1 LWIKFN
7 HLQTNSILKLYGFCF
22 TLLTMQTSSLGIYQQ
37 SIDQQRILV
46 LGKNRTRIAQ
56 IILFVLKYNNRK
68 YSVSTPVVEKLED
81 SPIIIIEPG
90 DTNTLLD
97 YQHHI
102 LIFSELPVADKLLY
116 TTLADKTPKSGSI
129 IYDEA
134 DPVSSEI
141 AKKQRPDVA
150 VSGYSALKSELQQN
164 KVVLIS
170 STNEKYTTHLGIED
184 QKNLGAVKDI
194 AKKIGISSGQFYRAI
209 AAFQ

>member
-1 LWIKFN
+1 
-7 HLQTNSILKLYGFCF
+7 
-22 TLLTMQTSSLGIYQQ
+22 MQTSSLGIYQQ
-37 SIDQQRILV
+37 SLDQQRILV
-46 LGKNRTRIAQ
+46 LGKNRTRILQ

-68 YSVSTPVVEKLED
+68 YSVSSPAAERFDD
-81 SPIIIIEPG
+81 SPIMIIEPG
-90 DTNTLLD
+90 DTNALSA

-102 LIFSELPVADKLLY
+102 LIFSELPLADKLLY
-116 TTLADKTPKSGSI
+116 STLADETPKSGSI
-129 IYDEA
+129 IFDET

-150 VSGYSALKSELQQN
+150 ASGYTALKSELQQS

-170 STNEKYTTHLGIED
+170 STNEKYTTRLGIED
-184 QKNLGAVKDI
+184 LKNLGAVKDI